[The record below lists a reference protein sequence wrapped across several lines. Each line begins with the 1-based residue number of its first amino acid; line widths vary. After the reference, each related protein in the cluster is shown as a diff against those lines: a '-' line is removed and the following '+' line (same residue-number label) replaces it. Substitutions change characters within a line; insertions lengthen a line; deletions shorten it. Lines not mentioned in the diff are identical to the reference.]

1 MYIVALYID
10 SSGIMHMLVNVTRS
24 PRMTRQCATSDGTN
38 SAVEHKKAMF
48 KAISSV
54 QTVYITSKLK
64 ILQIIMW
71 NIGMA

>member
-1 MYIVALYID
+1 MYIVACGSVY
-10 SSGIMHMLVNVTRS
+10 SSGIMHMLVGRSTNVTRS

-54 QTVYITSKLK
+54 ETVYIIASETV
-64 ILQIIMW
+64 
-71 NIGMA
+71 